1 MNAFF
6 SCLIFISVL
15 NPLLSNGLNLSAK
28 DVKNYMRTSNV
39 EFSANDGDYRC
50 SHCDVFGK
58 EILLITPSSPNL
70 NTQNM
75 PFNHIDADGCDVSA
89 GAQVNTRRT
98 CDLQYK
104 PQADG
109 IFCESTCIGTKNPSS
124 VRYICK
130 SLVSGTG
137 TKGCTN
143 CMKIP

>member
-50 SHCDVFGK
+50 SHCDVF
-58 EILLITPSSPNL
+58 
-70 NTQNM
+70 
-75 PFNHIDADGCDVSA
+75 DADGCDVSA

-137 TKGCTN
+137 TKGCTG
-143 CMKIP
+143 CMKID